1 MKNELSFAS
10 ISHTSLTPHPAL
22 IHTKYKNILA
32 PHHTHRRLFRRTTTA
47 RTKRKLRQSLNPID
61 THTMMKK
68 QENFF
73 VYSFQARRRCFA
85 VRLPAHRQNITFPSS
100 FLFHLALRFLKN
112 FIHSPAR
119 HRRLHVAQVRIAFLC
134 CGAHVVRFPA
144 TVFIAA
150 ASRAVLRMREK
161 NKLRST
167 LNLFS
172 TMLWNA
178 SNFW

>member
-1 MKNELSFAS
+1 MKAQAKFKSNR
-10 ISHTSLTPHPAL
+10 
-22 IHTKYKNILA
+22 Y
-32 PHHTHRRLFRRTTTA
+32 THDDEETRKLFR
-47 RTKRKLRQSLNPID
+47 LLI
-61 THTMMKK
+61 
-68 QENFF
+68 
-73 VYSFQARRRCFA
+73 
-85 VRLPAHRQNITFPSS
+85 PSS
-100 FLFHLALRFLKN
+100 SEVLRRETPGPPPEHNFSLLVLFHLALRFLKN